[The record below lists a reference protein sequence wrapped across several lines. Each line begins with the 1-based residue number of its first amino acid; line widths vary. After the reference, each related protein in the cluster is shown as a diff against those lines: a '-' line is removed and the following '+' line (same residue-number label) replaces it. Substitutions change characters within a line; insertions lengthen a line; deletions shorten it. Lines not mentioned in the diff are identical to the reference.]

1 MSPPAPLCP
10 ICASESKPFC
20 TKHAAGK
27 DWHIA
32 KCRNCG
38 HGFVVNR
45 PTLADLTVAN
55 ESESTNHA
63 LGGMNVSDYSA
74 HQDAQLFAS
83 LVRATVPAPPISPRV
98 LDVGC
103 GNGAFS
109 YPFWKIGYV
118 PLLTDLD
125 SRAAGATAVMT
136 GATFQRVTF
145 EDLTDPGG
153 FDAIIMSQVL
163 EHALDPMAWLTKA
176 ANILTKHGRLLV
188 ALPNFGGIYRLLG
201 AKDPYLIPPVHVNFF
216 TPKSMRLAMAAAG
229 LKVFTMRSVSGLSPY
244 RGDGSTSPARYLFAG
259 TMNILRL
266 GLDHTTQGIC
276 LVTVAGK

>member
-1 MSPPAPLCP
+1 MPAPTCPCP
-10 ICASESKPFC
+10 ICAADSKPFC

-63 LGGMNVSDYSA
+63 LSGMNHPDYAA
-74 HQDAQLFAS
+74 HKDAQLFAGF
-83 LVRATVPAPPISPRV
+83 VRASLTATPSSARV

-109 YPFWKIGYV
+109 YPFWKMGYV

-125 SRAAGATAVMT
+125 SRAAGATGVMT
-136 GATFQRVTF
+136 GATFARITF
-145 EDLTDPGG
+145 EDLTDAAG

-163 EHALDPMAWLTKA
+163 EHALDPMAWLKKSATLLRP
-176 ANILTKHGRLLV
+176 NGRLLV

-216 TPKSMRLAMAAAG
+216 TPKSMRLALAAAG
-229 LKVFTMRSVSGLSPY
+229 LKVFKMRSVSGLSPY
-244 RGDGSTSPARYLFAG
+244 RGDGSTSPARYAFAK
-259 TMNILRL
+259 TMNILRMA
-266 GLDHTTQGIC
+266 LDPTTQGIC
-276 LVTVAGK
+276 LVTVAGL